1 VPVHPGAAAYFDGEQ
16 KTFFDR
22 YGDLLYWAMIL
33 LSGLGSAVAGI
44 AGYANNDD
52 RRRKANLL
60 TQLLQV
66 VRSARAAD
74 SEDALDRLQ
83 ANADEIFDATIG
95 QVEKHRMDETG
106 LLAFTL
112 VHEQAR
118 LVIAERRAVVRGAA
132 QA

>member
-1 VPVHPGAAAYFDGEQ
+1 
-16 KTFFDR
+16 
-22 YGDLLYWAMIL
+22 
-33 LSGLGSAVAGI
+33 
-44 AGYANNDD
+44 
-52 RRRKANLL
+52 
-60 TQLLQV
+60 V
-66 VRSARAAD
+66 VRAARAPD

-118 LVIAERRAVVRGAA
+118 LVIAERRAVVRSAA